1 MTKLSI
7 HNVIFFLYNIKQG
20 GENMKSIMR
29 LIVKILNCVIA
40 ALALAATICLF
51 ATPSLSF
58 NSRIDLDVAK
68 LSQFIPDTEYTHDLD
83 VPTLI
88 GTDTV
93 SVALKFKIMPGDV
106 TKIKTG
112 DKDKMNELFIDENV
126 KDVVNELHTPVELMT
141 DQTIR
146 SVLKRVVKEQV
157 TNYVDKAVE
166 DYKAS
171 HGGEGTTTEDVMD
184 SIGYNDNHFKK
195 FATSIYDVADSENA
209 SFSALNDVLFEQID
223 NTLEKAKK
231 VGAKID
237 DESFGEEKREELK
250 TSVRNVLQPLNLVKE
265 DGEHLVRISLLP
277 YAYLTKFVKEQ
288 LSKKGVSEETLAQK
302 SGEEMRDYSDRLL
315 GEFVR
320 DNMPEVFYTGVGYAG
335 LGLYIGLIVLTIAWV
350 GLAVI
355 ILLKTFVTK
364 SKLLNIFYPFFFIL
378 GIFQLV
384 LGFGITYAFKV
395 VVPSKFD
402 IAKLN
407 LPVSKLLLAPRTYA
421 LAPSIIFIVTIGLLI
436 VSFILSKI
444 FKVTPKKEAE

>member
-1 MTKLSI
+1 
-7 HNVIFFLYNIKQG
+7 
-20 GENMKSIMR
+20 MKSIMR

-93 SVALKFKIMPGDV
+93 SVALKFKVMPGDV

-112 DKDKMNELFIDENV
+112 DKEKMNELFINENV
-126 KDVVNELHTPVELMT
+126 QNVVNELHTPVELMT

-146 SVLKRVVKEQV
+146 SVLKRVVKEQI
-157 TNYVDKAVE
+157 TNYVDKAVQ
-166 DYKAS
+166 DYKDK
-171 HGGEGTTTEDVMD
+171 HGGEGATTEDVMD
-184 SIGYNDNHFKK
+184 SIGYNENHFKK
-195 FATSIYDVADSENA
+195 FANSIYDVSDSENA
-209 SFSALNDVLFEQID
+209 SFTALNDVLFEQID
-223 NTLEKAKK
+223 ETLAKAEK
-231 VGAKID
+231 VGAKVD
-237 DESFGEEKREELK
+237 TESFNEEKRAELK
-250 TSVRNVLQPLNLVKE
+250 NSVKNVIEPLNLIKE
-265 DGEHLVRISLLP
+265 DGEHLVKISLLP

-288 LSKKGVSEETLAQK
+288 LSKKGVSEEVLAQK
-302 SGEEMRDYSDRLL
+302 SNENMRDYSDRLL

-350 GLAVI
+350 GLAVV

-364 SKLLNIFYPFFFIL
+364 SKLLNLFYPFFFIL
-378 GIFQLV
+378 GLFQLV
-384 LGFGITYAFKV
+384 LGFGITYAAKV
-395 VVPSKFD
+395 VLPAKFD
-402 IAKLN
+402 FATLN
-407 LPVSKLLLAPRTYA
+407 LPVKKVLMAPRTYA
-421 LAPSIIFIVTIGLLI
+421 LAPSIIFIVTIGLII
-436 VSFILSKI
+436 VSFILGKI
-444 FKVTPKKEAE
+444 FKADPKKEAE

>member
-1 MTKLSI
+1 
-7 HNVIFFLYNIKQG
+7 
-20 GENMKSIMR
+20 MKSIMR

-83 VPTLI
+83 VPKLI
-88 GTDTV
+88 GTNTV
-93 SVALKFKIMPGDV
+93 SVALKFKVMPGDV

-112 DKDKMNELFIDENV
+112 DRDKMNELFIDDNV

-141 DQTIR
+141 DQVIR
-146 SVLKRVVKEQV
+146 QVLKRVVKEQI
-157 TNYVDKAVE
+157 TNYVDNALEEYRTKNGNN
-166 DYKAS
+166 DM
-171 HGGEGTTTEDVMD
+171 TTEDVMD
-184 SIGYNDNHFKK
+184 SIGYNDVHFKK
-195 FATSIYDVADSENA
+195 FANSIYDVADGENPTFTA
-209 SFSALNDVLFEQID
+209 VNDVLYEQID
-223 NTLEKAKK
+223 GTLAKAEK
-231 VGAKID
+231 VGAKVD
-237 DESFGEEKREELK
+237 SSSFTEEKRAELK
-250 TSVRNVLQPLNLVKE
+250 NSIRNVIEPLNLIKE
-265 DGEHLVRISLLP
+265 DGEHLVKISMLP
-277 YAYLTKFVKEQ
+277 YGYLTKFVKDE
-288 LSKKGVSEETLAQK
+288 LVKKGVSEEVLAQR

-320 DNMPEVFYTGVGYAG
+320 DVMPEVFYTGVGYAG

-350 GLAVI
+350 GLAVV

-364 SKLLNIFYPFFFIL
+364 SKLLNLFYPFYFIL

-395 VVPSKFD
+395 VLPEKFD

-407 LPVSKLLLAPRTYA
+407 LPVSKVLLAPRTYA
-421 LAPSIIFIVTIGLLI
+421 LVPSILFIICIGLI
-436 VSFILSKI
+436 IASFILGKI
-444 FKVTPKKEAE
+444 FKAEPKKEAE